1 MSSTADSEGGLAS
14 PQSYY
19 SLVAETLSSTA
30 GSLQPF
36 AVGLF
41 VAVASPMTVVSRQA
55 SLPAPPAVKETPF
68 AAAVA
73 VVAAAFAAAAVV
85 AAVAGAVAVVVTVAA
100 AAVDSAGVAAVATA
114 GNAFAVGHSAEN
126 YHLESLVGPS

>member
-1 MSSTADSEGGLAS
+1 
-14 PQSYY
+14 
-19 SLVAETLSSTA
+19 
-30 GSLQPF
+30 LQPF

-85 AAVAGAVAVVVTVAA
+85 AAAVADKKAKFF
-100 AAVDSAGVAAVATA
+100 S
-114 GNAFAVGHSAEN
+114 SK
-126 YHLESLVGPS
+126 S